1 MVQILTL
8 WPLSIHWQTHL
19 PMSSRWPS
27 LLHISNVGSIL
38 SLHTC
43 HVREIQRKDQR
54 CGHKLNIC
62 FCPWSVFLDI
72 FLSHMPFIKSRTFK
86 PVPPGFHCIILDSAK
101 RKNAIYMYLEIK
113 APWRACK
120 GEVTTVTVWNNTVC
134 FYRLEQ
140 HCLSCCLNKMW

>member
-8 WPLSIHWQTHL
+8 WPLSIHLQTHL
-19 PMSSRWPS
+19 PMNSWWPS

-38 SLHTC
+38 SLYTH
-43 HVREIQRKDQR
+43 HVREMQRRKDQR

-72 FLSHMPFIKSRTFK
+72 FLSYMPFINSRTLK
-86 PVPPGFHCIILDSAK
+86 PVPPVFHCIILDCAK

-113 APWRACK
+113 TPRRACK
-120 GEVTTVTVWNNTVC
+120 GDVTTAIVKG
-134 FYRLEQ
+134 LEQ
-140 HCLSCCLNKMW
+140 HCLNCCLNKKIW